1 MAAQNI
7 DFLLIG
13 GGLASA
19 KAAETLRREGAK
31 GTILI
36 VSSEPELPYH
46 RPSLSKRYLLGQ
58 AEPSQILVHPE
69 QFYSDQGIRFAVST
83 RIVSVDSAA
92 RWAETEGGER
102 LHFEQ
107 LLLAPG
113 AKPRRLG
120 VNGADLAGIHT
131 LRSRADCDAIRKGMA
146 AARSAVV
153 VGGSFLGMEV
163 AMSLREAG
171 LAVSVVEG
179 EGSLLRHLE
188 SASLSDFFRQYAQS
202 SGVSIHLSDPVV
214 GFRGNREVEA
224 VELASGVSLPCELVV
239 TCVGVEPATEFLAG
253 SGVQLE
259 AGRIV
264 VDELLRTSAAGIFA
278 AGDAVSFYDPVFLR
292 RRHIEHWDNAIRQ
305 GRLAALNM
313 LGRRHRYDEVSYF
326 FCEVGSIGFNV
337 LGDTVGVDEHIA
349 RGSLEAHSYTQFYLR
364 DDVPRAVFSFGRPPT
379 EIRQAEGLIRYRVN
393 MSGEKAALSDSGFG
407 LDELATQNVLILQGG
422 GALGAF
428 ECGVVKALDEHGI
441 VPDVV
446 AGISIGAL
454 NGAIIAG
461 NPDNAVGALEA
472 FWSELQI
479 SSPRIPSEHLQ
490 RAMSAMQVLQF
501 GVPKF
506 FRPRWIPSF
515 DEPWTVPWEW
525 TGFYDTSP
533 MKRLLSEYVDFAKL
547 KSSPIRLIVGAVNV
561 LTAELEVFDSYVDDL
576 TPEHI
581 LASGSLPPGFSWT
594 FVDGK
599 PYWDGGVVSNSPL
612 DLVIDRC
619 GPDGKQVYIVD
630 LFSGE
635 RTLPTNMMEIMA
647 RRDEIVYSERVR
659 SDLRTREMKDA
670 YRGLV
675 ASILSEVDPAMQDK
689 IRQRPRYIQLMGDG
703 APMRVTRF
711 VRKGP
716 EGEPSSRDYDFS
728 DVAIE
733 SNLRGGYVLAMNVLS
748 EQEQHWHS
756 HTGRR
761 LLSDHDFN
769 EKPEAVMRSVKE
781 SANPD
786 PARTEMFCDGEE
798 Q

>member
-1 MAAQNI
+1 MAAQQI

-19 KAAETLRREGAK
+19 KAAETLRREGAE
-31 GTILI
+31 GGILI
-36 VSSEPELPYH
+36 VSSEPDLPYH

-58 AEPSQILVHPE
+58 AGPSQILVHPE
-69 QFYSDQGIRFAVST
+69 QFYSDQGIGFAVDT
-83 RIVSVDSAA
+83 RIVSVDPVA
-92 RWAETEGGER
+92 RCAETETGDR

-113 AKPRRLG
+113 AKPRRLA
-120 VNGADLAGIHT
+120 VDGADLAGIHT

-146 AARSAVV
+146 TARSAVI

-179 EGSLLRHLE
+179 DGSLLRHLE
-188 SASLSDFFRQYAQS
+188 SAALSDFFREYAQS
-202 SGVSIHLSDPVV
+202 GGVAIHLSDPVV
-214 GFRGNREVEA
+214 GFSGNREVEA
-224 VELASGVSLPCELVV
+224 VELASGASLPCDLVV

-253 SGVQLE
+253 SGIALE

-313 LGRRHRYDEVSYF
+313 LGRRRRYDEVSYF
-326 FCEVGSIGFNV
+326 FCEVGGIGFNV

-393 MSGEKAALSDSGFG
+393 VSVEKAVLSDSGSG

-479 SSPRIPSEHLQ
+479 CSPGMLPEHLQ

-501 GVPKF
+501 GVPRF
-506 FRPRWIPSF
+506 FRPRWIPSL
-515 DEPWTVPWEW
+515 DEPWTMPWEW

-533 MKRLLSEYVDFAKL
+533 MKQLLSGYVDFSKL

-635 RTLPTNMMEIMA
+635 RALPTNMMEIMA

-670 YRGLV
+670 YRSLV
-675 ASILSEVDPAMQDK
+675 ASILSEVDPAVQDK

-733 SNLRGGYVLAMNVLS
+733 SNLRDGYRLAMDVLS
-748 EQEQHWHS
+748 EQESHWQS

-769 EKPEAVMRSVKE
+769 EKPEAVMRSVREK
-781 SANPD
+781 ADLD